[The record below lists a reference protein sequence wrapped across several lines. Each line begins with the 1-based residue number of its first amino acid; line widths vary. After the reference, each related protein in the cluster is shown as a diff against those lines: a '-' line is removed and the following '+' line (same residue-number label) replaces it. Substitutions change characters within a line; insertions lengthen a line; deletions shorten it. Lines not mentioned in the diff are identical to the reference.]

1 MEPVIFPKSLA
12 PLIQPDRVKRT
23 KSRGD
28 SGKGSPFSNQ
38 MRQEKETSSGSQFP
52 PREDS
57 EFSPAAF
64 AAGERPAP
72 SERSLLP
79 QEERD
84 PLAGK
89 KVIDVRV

>member
-1 MEPVIFPKSLA
+1 MEPVIFPKTLA

-38 MRQEKETSSGSQFP
+38 MRQEKEPSSGSQSP
-52 PREDS
+52 PREGS

-64 AAGERPAP
+64 AAGERAAP
-72 SERSLLP
+72 IARSLLP
-79 QEERD
+79 QEEKG

-89 KVIDVRV
+89 KLIDVRV

>member
-1 MEPVIFPKSLA
+1 MEPVIFPKTLA

-28 SGKGSPFSNQ
+28 SGKGSSFSNQ
-38 MRQEKETSSGSQFP
+38 MRQEKEASSDSQSP

-64 AAGERPAP
+64 AAGERATP
-72 SERSLLP
+72 SERSLFP
-79 QEERD
+79 QEERG
-84 PLAGK
+84 PLVGK
-89 KVIDVRV
+89 KLIDVRV